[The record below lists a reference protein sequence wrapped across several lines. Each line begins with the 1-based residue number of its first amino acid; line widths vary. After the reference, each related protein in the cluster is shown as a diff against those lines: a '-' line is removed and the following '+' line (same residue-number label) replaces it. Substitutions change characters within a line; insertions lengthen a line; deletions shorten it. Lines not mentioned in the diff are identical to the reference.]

1 MLGARISLNYS
12 QFCNFACVFCHKEG
26 NNVAFGVNTESG
38 IAKAHTEM
46 LKQQVL
52 MNAEEIIRVSKIF
65 SGVGIVR
72 FKLTGGEPM
81 LRPDIVKIV
90 EGIGRLSPRDFGMTT
105 NATRLYAVADQLKEA
120 GLQRVNISLHS
131 LDREKFKR
139 ITGVDR
145 LKEVL
150 KAVERSV
157 EVGLTPVKLNCV
169 LLRDVNLE
177 EVNDFIDFA
186 SSFGREKVDLQLI
199 ELVNEGS
206 ASESGFFERYFYS
219 LSQVESQL
227 KSSAVKSY
235 VRPLQHRPRYLVA
248 KGIWVELVRPSHN
261 SDFCLNNDRIRV
273 TPDGKFK
280 PCLLRDD
287 NLVDFLT
294 PLRKGASDAEILN
307 LLFLANQNREP
318 YYKTAHAVCAREE
331 TAPFTA

>member
-26 NNVAFGVNTESG
+26 NSVTFDVDTETG
-38 IAKAHTEM
+38 ITKAHFEM

-52 MNAEEIIRVSKIF
+52 MSADEIIRVSKIL
-65 SGVGIVR
+65 SSVGIAR

-90 EGIGRLSPRDFGMTT
+90 EGIGRLSPQDFGMTT
-105 NATRLYAVADQLKEA
+105 NATRLYAVAGRLKEA

-131 LDREKFKR
+131 LDRERFKR
-139 ITGVDR
+139 ISGVDR

-150 KAVERSV
+150 RAVERSV

-169 LLRDVNLE
+169 LLKDVNLD
-177 EVNDFIDFA
+177 EVNDFVDFA
-186 SSFGREKVDLQLI
+186 SSFGYEKVDLQLI

-206 ASESGFFERYFYS
+206 ASQSGFFNRHFYS
-219 LSQVESQL
+219 LSEVESQL
-227 KSSAVKSY
+227 KSRAVKSY
-235 VRPLQHRPRYLVA
+235 VRPLQHRPRYLMP
-248 KGIWVELVRPSHN
+248 KGVWVELVRPSHN

-294 PLRKGASDAEILN
+294 PLRNGASDAEILS

-318 YYKTAHAVCAREE
+318 YYKTARVVCARE
-331 TAPFTA
+331 TAPSTA